1 VESVDAQE
9 YSAAI
14 AHFSHENLSE
24 KDALLII
31 KMEKQDTTEVYS
43 FDKHLDGR
51 GLMRLID

>member
-1 VESVDAQE
+1 VESVNAQE